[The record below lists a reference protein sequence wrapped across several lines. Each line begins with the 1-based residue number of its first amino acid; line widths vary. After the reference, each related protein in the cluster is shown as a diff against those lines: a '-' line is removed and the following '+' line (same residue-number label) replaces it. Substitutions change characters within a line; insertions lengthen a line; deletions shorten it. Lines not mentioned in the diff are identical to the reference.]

1 MRFMRRCDGV
11 CRRDLLHVGGLTA
24 FGLGLSD
31 LLRATSSAADSPIAP
46 KAKSCILIW
55 LDGGPSHLDTFDL
68 KPDAPAEIRG
78 PFSPIQTNVAGV
90 HVCEQFSRTSQMM
103 DKLAVIRSLTS
114 PLGEHNFASHY
125 LLTGYKPSRALTY
138 PSIPSVQKHL
148 SDEIASTPTNV
159 ALARPNGML
168 GAGYLPDSTL
178 PFVVDGDPSKAE
190 FRVRDL
196 ELGSG
201 LNSARLHRRRN
212 FRQAIDEMA
221 RVTQER
227 LSQSA
232 SSDSAFD
239 QAFRLVQSKQARAA
253 FDLGKEPQSVRNRYG
268 RHRVGQSCLMARRLI
283 EAGARFVTV
292 TDRGWDTHQ
301 EIYLALKEGFTGG
314 TAGKIPK
321 LDQAFS
327 ALITDLV
334 DRSLLD
340 STLVLLMGEFGR
352 TPKLN
357 PRNGR
362 DHWPGAF
369 SVVMAGGGVHGGQ
382 TIGQSDATGELPA
395 DRPVSPADVAC
406 SVFTLLGLD
415 PTTELQTADGRPIRL
430 NRDGS
435 VIKELFG

>member
-1 MRFMRRCDGV
+1 MQIERRCDGV
-11 CRRDLLHVGGLTA
+11 RRRDVLHVGGLTA

-31 LLRATSSAADSPIAP
+31 FLRATPADAGNPATP
-46 KAKSCILIW
+46 TAKSCILIW

-78 PFSPIQTNVAGV
+78 PFSPIQTNVAGI
-90 HVCEQFSRTSQMM
+90 HVCEQFARTSQLM
-103 DKLAVIRSLTS
+103 DKLAIVRSLTS

-125 LLTGYKPSRALTY
+125 LLTGYKPTRALTY
-138 PSIPSVQKHL
+138 PSIPSIQKYL
-148 SDEIASTPTNV
+148 SDDIASTPTNV
-159 ALARPNGML
+159 AIARPNGML

-178 PFVVDGDPSKAE
+178 PFVVDGDPSKPD

-201 LNSARLHRRRN
+201 LNTSRLQRRRN
-212 FRQAIDEMA
+212 FRQAIDEMSQA
-221 RVTQER
+221 TEKR
-227 LSQSA
+227 LSVST

-239 QAFRLVQSKQARAA
+239 QAFRLVQSADARAA
-253 FDLGKEPQSVRNRYG
+253 FDLANESPSVRNRYG
-268 RHRVGQSCLMARRLI
+268 RHRVGQGCLMARRLI

-327 ALITDLV
+327 ALIGDLV
-334 DRSLLD
+334 DRNLLD

-369 SVVMAGGGVHGGQ
+369 SVVMAGGGVRGGQ
-382 TIGQSDATGELPA
+382 TIGQSDSTGELPA
-395 DRPVSPADVAC
+395 DRPVSPADVVC

-415 PTTELQTADGRPIRL
+415 PKTELKTADGRPIQI
-430 NRDGS
+430 NRDGT
-435 VIKELFG
+435 VISELC